1 MISLGRKFVAELLGT
16 FLLVFFGTG
25 AVVVTLAL
33 VNGIWTPN
41 AFNTG
46 ITMADWLGINVVF
59 GIALAVGIY
68 AFGNV
73 SGAHFNP
80 AVTIALWAV
89 KKFPGKNVGP
99 YILAQL
105 VGAFIASLL
114 LALCLGMA
122 AVNFNLGATVPFYNF
137 GYINAIAVEA
147 VGTFILM
154 LAVMAVVN
162 KRVEPGV
169 AGLIV
174 GLSITASLTV
184 ISNVTGGSI
193 NPARTFGPYL
203 ADTLLGGA
211 NFWYYFPIYI
221 IGPIIGALIAAFVY
235 NYVESG
241 IEESES
247 K

>member
-1 MISLGRKFVAELLGT
+1 MISLGRKLVAELLGT

-25 AVVVTLAL
+25 AVIVTLAL
-33 VNGIWTPN
+33 VNGIWAPDS
-41 AFNTG
+41 FNTG
-46 ITMADWLGINVVF
+46 ITMADWLSINAVF

-89 KKFPGKNVGP
+89 KKFPGKDVGP

-105 VGAFIASLL
+105 VGALIASLL
-114 LALCLGMA
+114 LALCLGTM
-122 AVNFNLGATVPFYNF
+122 AVNFKLGATIPFYNL
-137 GYINAIAVEA
+137 GYINAIIVEA

-154 LAVMAVVN
+154 IAVMAVVN
-162 KRVEPGV
+162 KRVEPGI
-169 AGLIV
+169 AGLII
-174 GLSITASLTV
+174 GLSITASLTL
-184 ISNVTGGSI
+184 ISNITGGSI

-211 NFWYYFPIYI
+211 NLWYYFPIYI
-221 IGPIIGALIAAFVY
+221 IGPILGALIAAFVY

-241 IEESES
+241 IEE

>member
-25 AVVVTLAL
+25 AVVVTLSL
-33 VNGIWTPN
+33 VNGILTPN

-46 ITMADWLGINVVF
+46 ITMADWLGINAVF

-89 KKFPGKNVGP
+89 KKFPSKDVGP

-105 VGAFIASLL
+105 VGALIASLL
-114 LALCLGMA
+114 LALCLGIA
-122 AVNFNLGATVPFYNF
+122 AVNFKLGATVPFYNF
-137 GYINAIAVEA
+137 GYINAIAIEA

-162 KRVEPGV
+162 KRVEPGI
-169 AGLIV
+169 AGLII
-174 GLSITASLTV
+174 GLSVTASLTV
-184 ISNVTGGSI
+184 ISNITGGSI

-211 NFWYYFPIYI
+211 NLWYYFPVYI
-221 IGPIIGALIAAFVY
+221 IGPILGALIAAFVY

-241 IEESES
+241 IEEN
-247 K
+247 